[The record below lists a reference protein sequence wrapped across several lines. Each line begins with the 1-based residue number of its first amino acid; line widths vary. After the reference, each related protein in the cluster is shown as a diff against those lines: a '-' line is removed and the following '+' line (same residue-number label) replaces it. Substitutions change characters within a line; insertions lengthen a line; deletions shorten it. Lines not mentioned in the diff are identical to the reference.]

1 LLTVKGAGS
10 VSRLGS
16 AFTTALVI
24 VVGILTIL
32 GLVVGDGLGTLSV
45 MVQAGGLPTIADLFL
60 QVVVI
65 TIATTV
71 IIGIINLLSVHLTRI
86 GRREGGWGYSVILAL
101 SALAVIIITIL
112 ERAGVL
118 TGQPA
123 LSVILL
129 ETVQV
134 SIESALAGLVL
145 FALVYGAFRLN
156 QRRVTWWAMLFTL
169 VLIVL
174 LLGALP
180 IPAVSGLASIR
191 NWLLAVPVSAGARG
205 ILLGIALAT
214 IVAGVRILIGQ
225 DRSYR
230 E

>member
-1 LLTVKGAGS
+1 MR
-10 VSRLGS
+10 RLGS
-16 AFTTALVI
+16 AFTTALVM
-24 VVGILTIL
+24 VVGLLTIL

-45 MVQAGGLPTIADLFL
+45 LVEASGLRQIADLFL

-65 TIATTV
+65 TTATT
-71 IIGIINLLSVHLTRI
+71 ILIGILNLFAVHLGRI
-86 GRREGGWGYSVILAL
+86 GRRAGGWFYSLILVL
-101 SALAVIIITIL
+101 SALAVIVITVL
-112 ERAGVL
+112 ERANVL
-118 TGQPA
+118 TGQPS
-123 LSVILL
+123 LSAILL

-145 FALVYGAFRLN
+145 FALVYGAFRLMR
-156 QRRVTWWAMLFTL
+156 RRVTWWAMLFTL

-180 IPAVSGLASIR
+180 LPAVNGLASIR

-214 IVAGVRILIGQ
+214 VVTGVRILIGQ